1 MNQDYKDQEEEPD
14 LLALTDLLE
23 SRVHKDHR
31 AVRDLEVQEDNEEKE
46 DQLENKDLLETRV
59 YKVSRYNYDI
69 QSLKLHGNY
78 KAYREPNISQG

>member
-1 MNQDYKDQEEEPD
+1 MNQDYKDQEEEAD
-14 LLALTDLLE
+14 LLVLADLLE

-46 DQLENKDLLETRV
+46 DQLENKDLLGTRV
-59 YKVSRYNYDI
+59 YKVSRYNDI